1 MLAFSPSGEFSEEYS
16 DGVSEPDMSPKLRS
30 ASLAAGAPL
39 RQLSNM
45 QRSFALVGHFGK
57 DSNKIIRRALHGIVS
72 ELENPTPARQKT
84 LIVSSTAL
92 TMCFYLVTGAAGYIR
107 FGNATQDNILL
118 GYVHQ
123 SRSETLAL
131 ICSSQDGHGGVSSE
145 QHGTGNVPMQVR
157 TIPSFFSLF
166 ALSNNV
172 MYPCRLSMHQL
183 LKDFAPDSWSC
194 LRSISADAFFNGET
208 LAILA
213 GAYIISVLLPDIHVA
228 FGLTGAITGCALVYI
243 LPPAFYL
250 KLCCN
255 DGGISAIALL
265 TIGSILSVTCTVAMV
280 INLIMDPGGQ

>member
-1 MLAFSPSGEFSEEYS
+1 
-16 DGVSEPDMSPKLRS
+16 
-30 ASLAAGAPL
+30 
-39 RQLSNM
+39 
-45 QRSFALVGHFGK
+45 
-57 DSNKIIRRALHGIVS
+57 
-72 ELENPTPARQKT
+72 
-84 LIVSSTAL
+84 
-92 TMCFYLVTGAAGYIR
+92 
-107 FGNATQDNILL
+107 
-118 GYVHQ
+118 
-123 SRSETLAL
+123 
-131 ICSSQDGHGGVSSE
+131 
-145 QHGTGNVPMQVR
+145 
-157 TIPSFFSLF
+157 
-166 ALSNNV
+166 

-208 LAILA
+208 QAILA

-255 DGGISAIALL
+255 DGGACTSCGGISAIALL